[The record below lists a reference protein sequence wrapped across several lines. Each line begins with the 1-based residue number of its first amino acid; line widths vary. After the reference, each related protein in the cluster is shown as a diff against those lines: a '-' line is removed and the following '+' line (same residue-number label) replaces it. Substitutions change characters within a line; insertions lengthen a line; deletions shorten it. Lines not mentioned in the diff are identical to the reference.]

1 MKKEIL
7 ILKNY
12 INIFLNL
19 INLYFQKHEKSEP
32 SWFGF
37 PLTVKNSA
45 GFNRQELLIHYQ
57 EHNIGNRLLFA
68 GILKNNLHMKKQI

>member
-1 MKKEIL
+1 MK
-7 ILKNY
+7 
-12 INIFLNL
+12 
-19 INLYFQKHEKSEP
+19 KSEP

-57 EHNIGNRLLFA
+57 EHNIETDFYLP